1 MGVNDVSPTGGSRFV
16 GRLDEGSHCLPTH
29 KSQAKTMADGSGSLR
44 QVLLDLTGT
53 TVNIHLLTTAVTY
66 TGGEIVAD
74 GTDLLW

>member
-29 KSQAKTMADGSGSLR
+29 KSQRRRLWQTGAGSSGR
-44 QVLLDLTGT
+44 LTGM

-74 GTDLLW
+74 GTDSLW